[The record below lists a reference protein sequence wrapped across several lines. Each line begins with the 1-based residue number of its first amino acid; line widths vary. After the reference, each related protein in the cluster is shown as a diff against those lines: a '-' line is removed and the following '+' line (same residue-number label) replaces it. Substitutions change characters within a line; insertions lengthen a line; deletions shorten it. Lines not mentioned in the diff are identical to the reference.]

1 MKILIMILAILT
13 NARIIANVKPNIGD
27 DANTSSNIDIGII
40 INTRLRL
47 MLILGL
53 MPILLNY

>member
-1 MKILIMILAILT
+1 MILAILT

-40 INTRLRL
+40 INTRLIL
-47 MLILGL
+47 ILILGL